1 MICTDV
7 APNSRISVSPSV
19 TKSSQRRVT
28 ITTAAGGP
36 VLAAFVCFSRSVLPM
51 KPRTSPMWSRTWTAV
66 VGSLTAGESALLA
79 MSTIIRSANAGSW
92 SKVRSSPSAIIPS
105 SSSAAPSPNSPP

>member
-28 ITTAAGGP
+28 ITTAAGGS
-36 VLAAFVCFSRSVLPM
+36 VLAGLGAPLEIGAPDEGEQLSD
-51 KPRTSPMWSRTWTAV
+51 V
-66 VGSLTAGESALLA
+66 VEDLHGGRG
-79 MSTIIRSANAGSW
+79 IVHRG
-92 SKVRSSPSAIIPS
+92 
-105 SSSAAPSPNSPP
+105 